1 MWLSCKN
8 KGLHL
13 FSDLAHGLIQV
24 NRCYFY
30 TRTEATFPPGGLM
43 KPATVI
49 GIALIILGIVALAY
63 RGITYTQREKIVD
76 IGPLQATAEREKTIP
91 LPPIL
96 GGLSLVG
103 GIVLVIV
110 GSKSR
115 S

>member
-1 MWLSCKN
+1 MK
-8 KGLHL
+8 
-13 FSDLAHGLIQV
+13 A
-24 NRCYFY
+24 
-30 TRTEATFPPGGLM
+30 ATI
-43 KPATVI
+43 I

-76 IGPLQATAEREKTIP
+76 IGPLQATANREKTIP

-103 GIVLVIV
+103 GIVLVIF

>member
-1 MWLSCKN
+1 LK
-8 KGLHL
+8 
-13 FSDLAHGLIQV
+13 A
-24 NRCYFY
+24 
-30 TRTEATFPPGGLM
+30 
-43 KPATVI
+43 ATVI

-76 IGPLQATAEREKTIP
+76 IGPLQATADREKTIP